1 MQTQLFSHNKI
12 PASTQLDSPS
22 QHATAAASTDNPKHN
37 PSSEEPHAAPQSKQ
51 AQQEPPE
58 PQAEKLR
65 SWQRVEQHLV
75 AIRRLADNYDD
86 SQGAT
91 IVDRATSA
99 LADLLVDSQT
109 GAELDA
115 MDDMLQPST
124 VSAVAAGG
132 GQSSSHPGADIAAIR
147 TEALKA
153 AQALRNIGRA
163 QLTTNT
169 QCITYAT
176 VAPMVADVVRWLES
190 LLPGDITLHLQ
201 LPSILSPLR
210 EVLNAILDGSARG
223 SIWAQLVAVGDAL
236 QVLIVGPSD
245 VLAQNSAGNENP
257 LMAAGNR
264 YPHGPRQSIASTLCW
279 GSCRPTRRPSCQRS
293 RRRP

>member
-22 QHATAAASTDNPKHN
+22 PHTTAAASTDNPSHN
-37 PSSEEPHAAPQSKQ
+37 PSGGEPQAAPPNKQ
-51 AQQEPPE
+51 TQQEPPQ
-58 PQAEKLR
+58 PQTEKLR

-91 IVDRATSA
+91 IVDRAASA

-115 MDDMLQPST
+115 MDDMLLPST
-124 VSAVAAGG
+124 VSEVAAGG
-132 GQSSSHPGADIAAIR
+132 GQSSSHPGASGAAIR

-163 QLTTNT
+163 KLTTDT

-176 VAPMVADVVRWLES
+176 VAPMVAAVVRWLES
-190 LLPGDITLHLQ
+190 LLPGDITLHMQ
-201 LPSILSPLR
+201 LHSCHPYYPLCVKCLTPSWM
-210 EVLNAILDGSARG
+210 ARRG
-223 SIWAQLVAVGDAL
+223 GVYGHGWSQLVT
-236 QVLIVGPSD
+236 PWK
-245 VLAQNSAGNENP
+245 
-257 LMAAGNR
+257 
-264 YPHGPRQSIASTLCW
+264 C
-279 GSCRPTRRPSCQRS
+279 
-293 RRRP
+293 